1 MGLTAGTTSE
11 CGQVVPQAMKSR
23 SIISHMFI
31 GWMQNGYRDH
41 KAQRILGQSQVWFGT
56 HAAHHMEDSMS
67 ASAHQLFGRPQTWGW
82 RCKYSINLK
91 GF

>member
-23 SIISHMFI
+23 SIISHMFTGQDAERI
-31 GWMQNGYRDH
+31 HH
-41 KAQRILGQSQVWFGT
+41 KAQCILGQSQVWFGT
-56 HAAHHMEDSMS
+56 HAAHHMEDFLS